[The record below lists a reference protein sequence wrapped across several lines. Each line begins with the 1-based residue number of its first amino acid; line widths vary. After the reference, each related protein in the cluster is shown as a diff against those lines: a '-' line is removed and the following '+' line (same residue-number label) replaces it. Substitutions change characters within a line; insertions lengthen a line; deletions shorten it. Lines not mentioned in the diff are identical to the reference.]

1 MVLVGNKYLYSNIP
15 QLSTICASC
24 WALAVAHRAI
34 TGPSSSLR
42 VQAYQTELQHNSP
55 YLHTLCC
62 LSNGVIFHRRLLE
75 AQEDCQ
81 KLKRLAASA
90 RKRVASEVDG

>member
-1 MVLVGNKYLYSNIP
+1 VVLAGNKYLYSNIP

-24 WALAVAHRAI
+24 WAHTVAHRAI
-34 TGPSSSLR
+34 TGPSSSLC
-42 VQAYQTELQHNSP
+42 VQAYQTQLQHNSP
-55 YLHTLCC
+55 YSHVLCY
-62 LSNGVIFHRRLLE
+62 LTNGVIFHRRLLE
-75 AQEDCQ
+75 AQEECQ